1 MLKVLL
7 TDIHFSHQSMSN
19 KLIEKVVC
27 DYIVISDDTEEKNS
41 LEIKPFQCKSMSKSA
56 LENFILIQ
64 EIGKRR
70 GE

>member
-7 TDIHFSHQSMSN
+7 TDIHFSHQSVPN
-19 KLIEKVVC
+19 KQVEKVIC
-27 DYIVISDDTEEKNS
+27 DYIVISDETQEKNS
-41 LEIKPFQCKSMSKSA
+41 IELQPFQYKNMSKSA
-56 LENFILIQ
+56 IENHILIQ